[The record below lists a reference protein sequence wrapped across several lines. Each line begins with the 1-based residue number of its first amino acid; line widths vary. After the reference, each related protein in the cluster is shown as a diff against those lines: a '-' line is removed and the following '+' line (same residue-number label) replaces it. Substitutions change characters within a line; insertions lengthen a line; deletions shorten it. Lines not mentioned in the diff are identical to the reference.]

1 VLEALV
7 ELAGKEKAKGEL
19 ELEVKVVL
27 EDQVVLEAKVVLEGL
42 VLAQEARW
50 HNHRSRCTLS
60 RSLRC
65 IVHPCRWLDIRHNWK
80 HHPTYSSNMTRPQM
94 PVQW

>member
-7 ELAGKEKAKGEL
+7 ALAGKEEATGEL

-27 EDQVVLEAKVVLEGL
+27 EDQVVLEAKVVLEAW

-50 HNHRSRCTLS
+50 RNHRSHCTLS
-60 RSLRC
+60 QSLRC
-65 IVHPCRWLDIRHNWK
+65 IIHPFR
-80 HHPTYSSNMTRPQM
+80 
-94 PVQW
+94 